1 MKSVLVIVFNNL
13 NVDARVTRQINFLT
27 SDYAV
32 TACCFDAGP
41 TTAFEIHKIE
51 KTKLTFFRK
60 VFSSIFLLSR
70 LYSIAYKLVHNYGSH
85 VATLRKRNF
94 DLIIANDAE
103 TLPLAFKIATSNTKI
118 YFDAHEYAPRQF
130 EDRRYWRIFFQ
141 RFYTHICKVYI
152 PKVNGMCT
160 INHAI
165 ANAYEKHFGVK
176 PIIITNATDYFE
188 RSPKLPVRQPIKLVH
203 HGIFTI
209 SRSPELMIDLMK
221 MLDDRFTLDLIY
233 MIPEGASAST
243 RQYFVEFKAKA
254 AETGKINI
262 LPAVTN
268 TEIVPFLN
276 ERYDL
281 GIILI
286 PPVNFNYE
294 NTLPNKLFECIQAR
308 LGLAVGPTPEI
319 ASIITK
325 YSIGVISDGFTA
337 EDLASKL
344 NALTADDVSEFKKN
358 STVAAKEMNAQY
370 NRSLLLA
377 DLKKIL

>member
-1 MKSVLVIVFNNL
+1 MKNVLVIVFNNL
-13 NVDARVTRQINFLT
+13 KVDARVTRQINFLT
-27 SDYAV
+27 NNYSV
-32 TACCFDAGP
+32 TACCFDANP
-41 TTAFEIHKIE
+41 TNAYEVYKIE
-51 KTKLTFFRK
+51 KTKLSFFRK
-60 VFSSIFLLSR
+60 VISSIFLLSR

-85 VATLRKRNF
+85 IASLRKRNF

-103 TLPLAFKIATSNTKI
+103 TLPLAFKIATSNAKI

-141 RFYTHICKVYI
+141 RFYTHICKIYI
-152 PKVNGMCT
+152 PKVSGMCT

-165 ANAYEKHFGVK
+165 ANAYEKNFGVK

-188 RSPKLPVRQPIKLVH
+188 RSPKLPVRYPIKLVH

-233 MIPEGASAST
+233 MIPEGASATT
-243 RQYFVEFKAKA
+243 RQYFLEFKGKA

-262 LPAVTN
+262 LPPVTN

-308 LGLAVGPTPEI
+308 LGVAVGPTPEI
-319 ASIITK
+319 ASITTK
-325 YSIGVISDGFTA
+325 YAIGVISDEFTA
-337 EDLASKL
+337 AGLAAKL
-344 NALTADDVSEFKKN
+344 NVLTIDDVSEFKKN

-370 NRSLLLA
+370 NRTLLLN